1 MSKLIAV
8 RLQEELLAR
17 VDRERKRARLTRAGA
32 INEALDLWV
41 DKRRYEAAVRRDQE
55 GYERRPIKADEFGP
69 VLGAQTWP
77 K

>member
-1 MSKLIAV
+1 M
-8 RLQEELLAR
+8 RLREELLEQ
-17 VDRERKRARLTRAGA
+17 VDRERKRARLTRAAA

-41 DKRRYEAAVRRDQE
+41 DKRRYEQAVRSDQE
-55 GYERRPIKADEFGP
+55 GYARRPVSTDEFES